1 MKNTIYSKVFLW
13 MFIGLLV
20 TFLTGVYT
28 STNIDALE
36 VIFNKGIY
44 WIFAILEIGI
54 AIFLPAR
61 IHKMSAT
68 TARITYLLYAFLT
81 GLTFSSIFIVYKL
94 SSIMLVFLV
103 TSILFLIFALIGRFT
118 KIDLTKFGTIL
129 IMMLLGILLCMVI
142 NIFLGNETFDI
153 VISCVSVIIFLGFIA
168 YDIQKI
174 KKLEDYLSEENLA
187 VIGAFE
193 LYLDFINIFLDL
205 LRIFGAADDK

>member
-1 MKNTIYSKVFLW
+1 MKNNIYSKVFLW

-36 VIFNKGIY
+36 VLFNKGIY
-44 WIFAILEIGI
+44 WIFALLEIGL
-54 AIFLPAR
+54 AIFLSAR
-61 IHKMSAT
+61 IHKMQPT
-68 TARITYLLYAFLT
+68 TARITYLLYTFLT

-94 SSIMLVFLV
+94 ESIMLVFLV
-103 TSILFLIFALIGRFT
+103 SSILFLVFALIGRYT
-118 KIDLTKFGTIL
+118 KIDLTKIGTIL
-129 IMMLLGILLCMVI
+129 MMMLLGIIICTVI

-153 VISCVSVIIFLGFIA
+153 IISCISVIIFLGFIA

-174 KKLEDYLSEENLA
+174 RRLENYLPEENLA

-193 LYLDFINIFLDL
+193 LYLDFINVFLDL
-205 LRIFGAADDK
+205 LRLFGKVDD

>member
-1 MKNTIYSKVFLW
+1 MKNNIYSKVFLW

-44 WIFAILEIGI
+44 WIFAILEIGL
-54 AIFLPAR
+54 AIFLSAR

-68 TARITYLLYAFLT
+68 TARITYLLYTFLT
-81 GLTFSSIFIVYKL
+81 GLTFSSIFIVYKI

-103 TSILFLIFALIGRFT
+103 TSILFLIFALIGHFT
-118 KIDLTKFGTIL
+118 KVDLTKLGTIL
-129 IMMLLGILLCMVI
+129 MMMLLGVIICIII
-142 NIFLGNETFDI
+142 NIFIGNETFDI
-153 VISCVSVIIFLGFIA
+153 IISCLGVVIFLGFIA

-174 KKLEDYLSEENLA
+174 KKLEDYLPEENLA

-205 LRIFGAADDK
+205 LRIFGNADD

>member
-1 MKNTIYSKVFLW
+1 MKNNIYSKVFLW

-28 STNIDALE
+28 STNMDALE

-44 WIFAILEIGI
+44 WIFAIIEIGL
-54 AIFLPAR
+54 AIFLSAR

-68 TARITYLLYAFLT
+68 TARLTYLLYAFLT
-81 GLTFSSIFIVYKL
+81 GLTFSSIFIVYKI

-129 IMMLLGILLCMVI
+129 MMMLLGVLLCMVI

-153 VISCVSVIIFLGFIA
+153 IISCVSVVIFLGFIA

-174 KKLEDYLSEENLA
+174 KRLENCLPEENLA

-205 LRIFGAADDK
+205 LRIFGNADD

>member
-1 MKNTIYSKVFLW
+1 MKNNIYSKVFLW

-28 STNIDALE
+28 STNMDALE

-44 WIFAILEIGI
+44 WIFAIIEIGL
-54 AIFLPAR
+54 AIFLSAR

-81 GLTFSSIFIVYKL
+81 GLTFSSIFIVYKI

-103 TSILFLIFALIGRFT
+103 TSILFLIFALIGHFT

-129 IMMLLGILLCMVI
+129 MMMLLGVLLCMVI

-153 VISCVSVIIFLGFIA
+153 IISCVSVVIFLGFIA

-174 KKLEDYLSEENLA
+174 KRLENYLPEENLA

-205 LRIFGAADDK
+205 LRIFGNADD